1 MRDLGEVLFYGLD
14 SSLPVRV
21 NPDNV
26 VNDYGNKLLTLCKS
40 SGLRI
45 LNGRH
50 SLGMDKDFTFV
61 GPRGMSV
68 VDYLISSPDV
78 FKLIDQFIVSNF
90 NMFSDHAPLHI
101 RLKSGNYLNSTSGGA
116 FCENQM
122 TRQFIWNQDLQSQA
136 REVLLEHSEELMS
149 YIQKNPSESQSS
161 IDESIDMFTSRLTD
175 LMRPCFEISKVTPKV
190 GQVSKI
196 PRVHSGVNSMDKPW
210 FNEKL
215 KRKYR
220 IYRSALCH
228 FNSYKN
234 KENQL
239 KLMEAKK
246 IYKKSEAKLKRQY
259 LRKEGDLIEH
269 LRKHNPKEF
278 YKHFHRRKNKN
289 NSIDLESFQQHFQE
303 LATFSNNTSIETP
316 VDTGHTVFDELE
328 MEITI
333 KEISAGIDHLKRKKS
348 HGLDYVLNEY
358 FIEFKDIF
366 LPQLCII
373 FNRILTS
380 GFFPTQWSDAVIIP
394 VFKKGDPDDPN
405 NYIVA

>member
-1 MRDLGEVLFYGLD
+1 
-14 SSLPVRV
+14 
-21 NPDNV
+21 
-26 VNDYGNKLLTLCKS
+26 
-40 SGLRI
+40 
-45 LNGRH
+45 
-50 SLGMDKDFTFV
+50 
-61 GPRGMSV
+61 MSA
-68 VDYLISSPDV
+68 VDYLLSSPDV
-78 FKLIDQFIVSNF
+78 FKLIDQFIVCNF

-101 RLKSGNYLNSTSGGA
+101 RLKSGNYLNSTAGGA

-149 YIQKNPSESQSS
+149 CIQKKPSESQSS

-246 IYKKSEAKLKRQY
+246 SYKKLS
-259 LRKEGDLIEH
+259 
-269 LRKHNPKEF
+269 
-278 YKHFHRRKNKN
+278 
-289 NSIDLESFQQHFQE
+289 
-303 LATFSNNTSIETP
+303 
-316 VDTGHTVFDELE
+316 
-328 MEITI
+328 
-333 KEISAGIDHLKRKKS
+333 
-348 HGLDYVLNEY
+348 
-358 FIEFKDIF
+358 
-366 LPQLCII
+366 
-373 FNRILTS
+373 
-380 GFFPTQWSDAVIIP
+380 
-394 VFKKGDPDDPN
+394 
-405 NYIVA
+405 